1 MSRLRPDD
9 ALLVDVS
16 ASLATMSETA
26 LADALVAALDAGV
39 DAVAVEE
46 ALLQGYLF
54 LGYPAALNGFALWR
68 ELSGRKAAPA
78 VDGDWDTWRARGER
92 VCREVYAGQYEGLQ
106 KNVAALH
113 ADLATWML
121 VEGYGKVLGRPGLE
135 LRARELCI
143 VALLAVRSA
152 PRQLRSHLRGA
163 LHAGATHEEVEEALA
178 RALRYT
184 EESARSRARETW
196 QVVRSRWDG
205 RDSREKE

>member
-1 MSRLRPDD
+1 
-9 ALLVDVS
+9 VDVS
-16 ASLATMSETA
+16 AALATMREA
-26 LADALVAALDAGV
+26 PLADTLVAALDAGV

-46 ALLQGYLF
+46 ALLQAYLF

-68 ELSGRKAAPA
+68 ELSGRRAPPP
-78 VDGDWDTWRARGER
+78 VDGDWEVWRARGER
-92 VCREVYAGQYEGLQ
+92 VCRQVYADQYESLQ

-121 VEGYGKVLGRPGLE
+121 VEGYGQVLGRPGLE

-143 VALLAVRSA
+143 VALLAVLNA

-184 EESARSRARETW
+184 DEGVRSRARETW
-196 QVVRSRWDG
+196 QLVRSRWDA
-205 RDSREKE
+205 RDSKLKE